1 MLRVRVMSPAETT
14 GRLLRVLA
22 AEPGVRNVV
31 VWRGEAR
38 RPDGDAVEF
47 DVRRGAANAIFGFLR
62 SLGLDRPGAVTAGQ
76 ADVVL
81 AEPQDPVS
89 DVGSPRR
96 EITPVWELVDA
107 TIRAQ
112 AVYAPSFFVLLT
124 IAGLIAAV
132 GILTNSQILI
142 VAAMVVGPEYSAI
155 IAVALAIASRHWAGV
170 RGVRDGLVA
179 LSVGFSAAIAVTY
192 LFTLAIH
199 VAGLTP
205 DRFAG
210 GVRPVAALIAV
221 PSAFSVI
228 IAILAG
234 MVGVVSLT
242 ESRANTLIGVFIS
255 VTTIPAA
262 AGVGVFA
269 ALGSWHSALG
279 SLEQLLLNVVLLIVV
294 GAGGLRAQ
302 RLIWRR
308 STSRAADRQ

>member
-14 GRLLRVLA
+14 GRLLRVLT

-31 VWRGEAR
+31 VWRGDAR

-47 DVRRGAANAIFGFLR
+47 DVRRGAANAVFGFLR
-62 SLGLDRPGAVTAGQ
+62 SQGLDRPGAVTVGQ

-81 AEPQDPVS
+81 AAPRDPVG

-155 IAVALAIASRHWAGV
+155 IAVALAIARRHRV
-170 RGVRDGLVA
+170 GVRDGLVA
-179 LSVGFSAAIAVTY
+179 LSAGFAAAIIVTY

-199 VAGLTP
+199 AAGLTP
-205 DRFAG
+205 DQFVG
-210 GVRPVAALIAV
+210 GVRPVASLIAV
-221 PSAFSVI
+221 PNAFSVI

-234 MVGVVSLT
+234 IVGVVSLT

-255 VTTIPAA
+255 ITTIPAA

-279 SLEQLLLNVVLLIVV
+279 STEQLLLNVVLLMAV
-294 GAGGLRAQ
+294 GAAGLRLQ
-302 RLIWRR
+302 RLIWHR
-308 STSRAADRQ
+308 STTRAADRQ

>member
-14 GRLLRVLA
+14 GRLLRVLT
-22 AEPGVRNVV
+22 AEPGVRNVI

-47 DVRRGAANAIFGFLR
+47 DVRRGAANAMFAYLR
-62 SLGLDRPGAVTAGQ
+62 SVGLDKPGAVTVEQ

-81 AEPQDPVS
+81 ATPRDPAG

-155 IAVALAIASRHWAGV
+155 IAVALAIARRHRA
-170 RGVRDGLVA
+170 GVRDGLVA
-179 LSVGFSAAIAVTY
+179 LSAGFAAAIVITY

-199 VAGLTP
+199 AAGLTP
-205 DRFAG
+205 DQFVG
-210 GVRPVAALIAV
+210 GIRPVATLIAV

-234 MVGVVSLT
+234 IVGVVSLT

-269 ALGSWHSALG
+269 ALGNWHSALG
-279 SLEQLLLNVVLLIVV
+279 SVEQLLLNVVLLIVV
-294 GAGGLRAQ
+294 GAGGLQAQ
-302 RLIWRR
+302 RVIWRR
-308 STSRAADRQ
+308 STTRAADRQ

>member
-14 GRLLRVLA
+14 GRLLRVLT
-22 AEPGVRNVV
+22 AEPGVRNVI

-47 DVRRGAANAIFGFLR
+47 DVRRGAANAMFAYLR
-62 SLGLDRPGAVTAGQ
+62 SVGLDKPGAVTVEQ

-81 AEPQDPVS
+81 ATPRDPAG

-155 IAVALAIASRHWAGV
+155 IAVALAIARRHRA
-170 RGVRDGLVA
+170 GVRDGLVA
-179 LSVGFSAAIAVTY
+179 LSAGFAAAIVITY

-199 VAGLTP
+199 GAGLTP
-205 DRFAG
+205 DGFAG
-210 GVRPVAALIAV
+210 GIRPVATLIAV
-221 PSAFSVI
+221 PNAFSVI

-234 MVGVVSLT
+234 IVGVVSLT

-269 ALGSWHSALG
+269 ALGNWHSALG

-294 GAGGLRAQ
+294 GAGGLQAQ
-302 RLIWRR
+302 RVIWRR
-308 STSRAADRQ
+308 STTRTADRQ

>member
-14 GRLLRVLA
+14 GRLLRVLT

-47 DVRRGAANAIFGFLR
+47 DVRRGAANAIFGLLR

-76 ADVVL
+76 ADAVL
-81 AEPQDPVS
+81 AAPRDPAG

-155 IAVALAIASRHWAGV
+155 IAVALAIARRQGAD
-170 RGVRDGLVA
+170 VRDGLVA
-179 LSVGFSAAIAVTY
+179 LAAGFSAAIVITY

-199 VAGLTP
+199 SAGLTP
-205 DRFAG
+205 GRFAG
-210 GVRPVAALIAV
+210 GIRPVAALIAV

-255 VTTIPAA
+255 ITTIPAA

-294 GAGGLRAQ
+294 GAGGLQAQ

-308 STSRAADRQ
+308 STARAADRQ

>member
-14 GRLLRVLA
+14 GRLLRVLT
-22 AEPGVRNVV
+22 AEPGVRNVI

-47 DVRRGAANAIFGFLR
+47 DVRRGAANAMFAYLR
-62 SLGLDRPGAVTAGQ
+62 SVGLDKPGAVTVEQ

-81 AEPQDPVS
+81 ATPRDPAG

-124 IAGLIAAV
+124 IAGLI
-132 GILTNSQILI
+132 

-155 IAVALAIASRHWAGV
+155 IAVALAIARRHRA
-170 RGVRDGLVA
+170 GVRDGLVA
-179 LSVGFSAAIAVTY
+179 LSAGFAAAIVITY

-199 VAGLTP
+199 GAGLTP
-205 DRFAG
+205 DGFAG
-210 GVRPVAALIAV
+210 GIRPVATLIAV
-221 PSAFSVI
+221 PNAFSVI

-234 MVGVVSLT
+234 IVGVVSLT

-269 ALGSWHSALG
+269 ALGNWHSALG

-294 GAGGLRAQ
+294 GAGGLQAQ
-302 RLIWRR
+302 RVIWRR
-308 STSRAADRQ
+308 STTRTADRQ

>member
-14 GRLLRVLA
+14 GRLLRVLT

-31 VWRGEAR
+31 VWRGDAR

-47 DVRRGAANAIFGFLR
+47 DVRRGAANAVFGFLR
-62 SLGLDRPGAVTAGQ
+62 SQGLDRPGAVTVGQ

-81 AEPQDPVS
+81 AAPRDPVG

-155 IAVALAIASRHWAGV
+155 IAVALAIARRHRV
-170 RGVRDGLVA
+170 GVRDGLVA
-179 LSVGFSAAIAVTY
+179 LSAGFAAAIIVTY

-199 VAGLTP
+199 AAGLTP
-205 DRFAG
+205 DQFVG
-210 GVRPVAALIAV
+210 GVRPVASLIAV
-221 PSAFSVI
+221 PNAFSVI

-234 MVGVVSLT
+234 IVGVVSLT

-255 VTTIPAA
+255 ITTIPAA

-279 SLEQLLLNVVLLIVV
+279 SIEQLLLNVVLLMAV
-294 GAGGLRAQ
+294 GAAGLRLQ
-302 RLIWRR
+302 RLIWHR
-308 STSRAADRQ
+308 STTRAADRQ

>member
-1 MLRVRVMSPAETT
+1 MLRVRVMSPADAT
-14 GRLLRVLA
+14 GRLLRVLT

-47 DVRRGAANAIFGFLR
+47 DVRRGTANSVFAFLR
-62 SLGLDRPGAVTAGQ
+62 SLGLDRPGAVTAMN

-81 AEPQDPVS
+81 DGPQKQDGE
-89 DVGSPRR
+89 VGSPRR

-107 TIRAQ
+107 TVRAQ

-132 GILTNSQILI
+132 GMLTNSQILI

-155 IAVALAIASRHWAGV
+155 IAVALAIARRHRAGV
-170 RGVRDGLVA
+170 YDGLAA
-179 LSVGFSAAIAVTY
+179 LAVGFSAAIVATY

-199 VAGLTP
+199 AAGLTP
-205 DRFAG
+205 DQFAG
-210 GVRPVAALIAV
+210 GVRPVATLIAV

-234 MVGVVSLT
+234 IVGVVSLT
-242 ESRANTLIGVFIS
+242 EARANTLIGVFIS
-255 VTTIPAA
+255 ITTVPAA

-269 ALGSWHSALG
+269 ALGNWHSALG
-279 SLEQLLLNVVLLIVV
+279 SLEQLLLNVVLLIAV
-294 GAGGLRAQ
+294 GATGLRVQ
-302 RLIWRR
+302 RLIWSR
-308 STSRAADRQ
+308 STARAADRQ